1 MVRLVGQDLHKLR
14 QLRQLFRLLL
24 QLRVALS
31 AVIAVIFSLLEVGSR
46 AEPIVKK
53 RLVTFRTFTCGKI
66 ESQSSVLRVQRWDR
80 LSLVRV
86 LIGMRSGVCFTF
98 QRE

>member
-1 MVRLVGQDLHKLR
+1 MDIVRLVGQDLHKF
-14 QLRQLFRLLL
+14 RQLFGLLL

-53 RLVTFRTFTCGKI
+53 RLVTFRTITCGKI

-86 LIGMRSGVCFTF
+86 LIGMRSGVRFTF
-98 QRE
+98 